1 MYDNLIYYCV
11 VISFLIP
18 FSEETEGSVLL
29 GLLFVMLFTTWVWN
43 LTPLTIYVSVCIG
56 EMFNILLYMK
66 LEGHKRWLLICV
78 AMYSIFLN
86 LFVWVDAW
94 QNVFYIHYTFM
105 NTLLIE
111 ATLIILT
118 FSTFTRINK
127 KAP

>member
-1 MYDNLIYYCV
+1 MYDNLLYYCV
-11 VISFLIP
+11 VISLLIP
-18 FSEETEGSVLL
+18 FNEEAEGSVLL
-29 GLLFVMLFTTWVWN
+29 GLLFVMLLTTLVWN
-43 LTPLTIYVSVCIG
+43 LTPLTLYVSVCIG
-56 EMFNILLYMK
+56 EVLNILLYMR
-66 LEGHKRWLLICV
+66 LEGRKRWLLICA

-105 NTLLIE
+105 NTLLVE

-118 FSTFTRINK
+118 FSTFTLINK